1 MMSKMYLQHDNGGY
15 GLLITDGAGHW
26 YYWQENDLPVTLS
39 ACDESGGLDDE
50 LNAEKIRTAVVDGDL
65 YDANDFISECDNDQI
80 RAEHIIDAYDGM
92 TDINAV
98 SAYENDNRDFDLT
111 EYTEI

>member
-1 MMSKMYLQHDNGGY
+1 MMSKMYLQSDNGGY

-26 YYWQENDLPVTLS
+26 YYWQENDLPVSLD
-39 ACDESGGLDDE
+39 ARDEDGDLNDE
-50 LNAEKIRTAVVDGDL
+50 LNAEKIRAAVADGDL
-65 YDANDFISECDNDQI
+65 YDAEDFISECDNDQI

-98 SAYENDNRDFDLT
+98 SAYENGDRDFDFT